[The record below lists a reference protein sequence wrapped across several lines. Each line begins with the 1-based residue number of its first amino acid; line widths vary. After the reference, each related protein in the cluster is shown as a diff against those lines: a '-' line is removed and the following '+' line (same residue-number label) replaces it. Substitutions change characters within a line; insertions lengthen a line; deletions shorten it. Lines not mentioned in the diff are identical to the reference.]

1 MTVVH
6 EMESRFAA
14 FAMTVEGAESIDK
27 LLQSTDQGQRADYLW
42 RGRSVIAE
50 LKVLRADP
58 QSKVDSTFDEL
69 SKRNDFPVIFGA
81 VEAHKVL
88 AHLPDGDEQMRR
100 LSQKIMRSVEGAF
113 RDAKRQIANTKRILE
128 IGDALGILA
137 LLNPDIESLDPINVG
152 KEVSRLMQTR
162 QNDMWAVDVV
172 WLLSEAHF
180 IGDAMPCIIIK
191 GDRVDRFQWGGDFL
205 TSLNERWAH
214 FNNSPMFSGKS
225 KLLADLPLKRKSE
238 RHIGPMTKEQRWRAN
253 YRANPYLAR
262 LDDNAVRAF
271 GHQSIADLSP
281 YFTKGGPRRPL
292 VELEPLMERWTHFLE
307 EASKRGLDMR
317 GMGLAR

>member
-1 MTVVH
+1 MTVIH
-6 EMESRFAA
+6 EMESRFAT
-14 FAMTVEGAESIDK
+14 FAMTIEGAESIDK

-42 RGRSVIAE
+42 RGRSVITE

-69 SKRNDFPVIFGA
+69 SRRNDFPVIFGA
-81 VEAHKVL
+81 VEVHKVL

-100 LSQKIMRSVEGAF
+100 LNQKVMRSVEGAF

-128 IGDALGILA
+128 LGDALGILA
-137 LLNPDIESLDPINVG
+137 LLNPDIEALDPISVG
-152 KEVSRLMQTR
+152 KEVSRLIQTR
-162 QNDMWAVDVV
+162 QKDMWAVDVV

-180 IGDAMPCIIIK
+180 IGGAMPCIIIE
-191 GDRVDRFQWGGDFL
+191 GDRVDRFHWGGDFL

-225 KLLADLPLKRKSE
+225 TLLADLPLTRKSE
-238 RHIGPMTKEQRWRAN
+238 HHIGPMTKEERWRAN
-253 YRANPYLAR
+253 YRANPYLAQ

-271 GHQSIADLSP
+271 GHQSFVDLSP
-281 YFTKGGPRRPL
+281 YFTKGGPRRQL
-292 VELEPLMERWTHFLE
+292 VEIEPLMERWAHFLE
-307 EASKRGLDMR
+307 EASTRGLDMR
-317 GMGLAR
+317 GMGLAK